1 MFLCND
7 FVWPIGQLEQ
17 EKGGHFLSSFSFAH
31 CCTEVHFVS
40 FLSGGFITAIVVNP
54 PERKLAKRT
63 SVYCCTAV
71 SNRAT
76 ESQLVQNVSEG
87 AFLFLLLRRLKARNQ
102 SQCPQE
108 GTFGHI

>member
-31 CCTEVHFVS
+31 
-40 FLSGGFITAIVVNP
+40 
-54 PERKLAKRT
+54 
-63 SVYCCTAV
+63 YCCTAV

-87 AFLFLLLRRLKARNQ
+87 AFLFLTTEEAHN
-102 SQCPQE
+102 
-108 GTFGHI
+108 I

>member
-31 CCTEVHFVS
+31 
-40 FLSGGFITAIVVNP
+40 
-54 PERKLAKRT
+54 
-63 SVYCCTAV
+63 YCCTAV

-76 ESQLVQNVSEG
+76 ESQLVQNVCEG
-87 AFLFLLLRRLKARNQ
+87 AFQNHFLQRFL
-102 SQCPQE
+102 
-108 GTFGHI
+108 